1 MSKIQERITE
11 GMDVLQSMMEN
22 NAHLDDLESVVN
34 KLAEMSLYCSHM
46 NDEDRDY
53 YDGVVWHLENES
65 GQLWGVSSR

>member
-11 GMDVLQSMMEN
+11 GMDVLQSMMES

-53 YDGVVWHLENES
+53 YDAIHWFLEERGES
-65 GQLWGVSSR
+65 SWQE